1 MQCFAFIKF
10 NFLALNFKTKWS
22 LNIFTIVFS
31 VQFLSAQYNSQN
43 DTIKS
48 NVLKE
53 VEISTGT
60 KAKTKTKEAIKIDI
74 LDVKSLR
81 NTSTTLGCAINRM
94 SGIRIRE
101 TGGLGSSNSIII
113 NGFTGR
119 AVKYFK
125 DDIPLDYLGESFNVL
140 TLPTTMLDRVEV
152 YKGVLPTNLGADAL
166 GGGVNF
172 VTQRNKK
179 KHLELSYEYGSFN
192 TQRLTF
198 NSYSISKNE
207 KYFAG
212 IDGFINHSDNDYK
225 VDAKVVDPETST
237 LSEKNVKR
245 FHDKFTNGYA
255 EIYGGIRK
263 FLFADEL
270 KIGITLT
277 TSKKDQQHGV
287 LMTNPF
293 GEIYIKESVIAPTLH
308 YRKAF
313 LENKLVFTNFNTYSL
328 INSKVVDNCGCAYD
342 WYGNKTLIA
351 AREGEA
357 DADGSL
363 ANINFKNFINR
374 TFLNYTI
381 NTTNSVSFNLVYS
394 DQVRKGSDP
403 YGPVYYF
410 SGRDILSVP
419 ATYKK
424 VVIALGWESKCF
436 KERLTNNFILKNYNF
451 ETNGT
456 DGGRSSYKEET
467 VKNKG
472 TNFGFAEALKY
483 KINQKSFLRAGVE
496 NAYRLPEQ
504 GEIYGDGQFLLSNF
518 NLKPEKSLNA
528 NIGYRYDATNK
539 HYFET
544 NIFYRRTE
552 NLIILV
558 PVFMPFSQY
567 NNISKVRGYG
577 VELDGGYHF
586 SNWLNVSANLT
597 YQNLRL
603 FGITDPAEIF
613 LNEARLRN
621 TPFLFGNISLNFNK
635 NEVFKQDDTFKA
647 YYNYSYTHN
656 YYLANVPKSSEP
668 SNIFEK
674 PKIDTDLVIPSQ
686 NLHSAGV
693 VYSLNKEKINF
704 GLEVRNIFDEKLF
717 DNFKVQKAG
726 RSFYLKIR
734 YLFN

>member
-22 LNIFTIVFS
+22 INIFAIVFS

-48 NVLKE
+48 NLLKE

-60 KAKTKTKEAIKIDI
+60 KTKTKEAIKIDV
-74 LDVKSLR
+74 LDTKSLR
-81 NTSTTLGCAINRM
+81 NTSTTLGDAINRM

-192 TQRLTF
+192 TQRFTL
-198 NSYSISKNE
+198 NSYLISKNE

-237 LSEKNVKR
+237 LSEKNVRR

-263 FLFADEL
+263 FSFADEL

-277 TSKKDQQHGV
+277 RSKKDQQHGV

-328 INSKVVDNCGCAYD
+328 INSKVVDTCGCAYD
-342 WYGNKTLIA
+342 WYGNKTLIT
-351 AREGEA
+351 AREGEV

-394 DQVRKGSDP
+394 NQVRKGSDP

-424 VVIALGWESKCF
+424 VVIALGWESKYF

-456 DGGRSSYKEET
+456 DGGRSSYNEEA

-483 KINQKSFLRAGVE
+483 KINEKSFLRAGVE

-567 NNISKVRGYG
+567 NNVNKVRGYG

-586 SNWLNVSANLT
+586 ANWLNITSNLT

-686 NLHSAGV
+686 NLHSAGI